1 MTVDPEQDCIGGHR
15 AEIVEQ
21 QAHAHAAV
29 GCAEQ
34 TFEQNF
40 ADQILVPDEIL
51 HIEAA
56 LRRIRQDQSRS
67 DGVVR
72 VRERVKPRL
81 PRMRRHARP
90 HHHRQRGALV
100 AFHRR
105 GSSVFGALGK
115 TTARGERN
123 YCQ

>member
-1 MTVDPEQDCIGGHR
+1 MTVDREQDFIGGHR

-29 GCAEQ
+29 GRAEQ
-34 TFEQNF
+34 TFDQNL

-72 VRERVKPRL
+72 ICERVNARL
-81 PRMRRHARP
+81 PRMRRDARP
-90 HHHRQRGALV
+90 HHRRQRGTLV

-105 GSSVFGALGK
+105 GSGAFAALGK
-115 TTARGERN
+115 TTARGE
-123 YCQ
+123 

>member
-1 MTVDPEQDCIGGHR
+1 MTVDREQDCIGGHR

-29 GCAEQ
+29 GRAEQ
-34 TFEQNF
+34 TFEQNL

-51 HIEAA
+51 YIEAA
-56 LRRIRQDQSRS
+56 PRRIRQDQSRS

-72 VRERVKPRL
+72 ICERVNARL
-81 PRMRRHARP
+81 PRMRRDARP
-90 HHHRQRGALV
+90 HHRRQRGTLV

-105 GSSVFGALGK
+105 GSAAFAALGK
-115 TTARGERN
+115 TTAGGE
-123 YCQ
+123 